1 MFYCNLKEKDCFRR
15 ITNSKKKEIFI
26 CEISIIII
34 IIIII
39 FDLLKISINRACATK
54 NEVAKREILVGS
66 FQQLVYRS
74 FYAQV

>member
-26 CEISIIII
+26 CEISIII

>member
-26 CEISIIII
+26 CEISII

>member
-34 IIIII
+34 IIIV